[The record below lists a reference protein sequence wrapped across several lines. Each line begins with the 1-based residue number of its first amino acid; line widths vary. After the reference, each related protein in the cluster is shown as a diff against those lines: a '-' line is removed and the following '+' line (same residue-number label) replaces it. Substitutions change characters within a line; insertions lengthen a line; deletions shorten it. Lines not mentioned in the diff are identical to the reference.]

1 MNEDQV
7 KGRMSHSVKFTVLLV
22 TVLLLSACAAN
33 DPYMRTKTGVAIGAV
48 AGGVLGHQLDSRHGR
63 YYGAA
68 AGAALGGGIGYAMD
82 QQAQELEQI
91 AMENQRLGMEV
102 NRLQDGNI
110 QVNFPSEM
118 LFDFDRADIK
128 SDVRPALDEVS
139 RILNQEPR
147 SRVTVVGHTDNVGS
161 ASYNMDL
168 SQRRA
173 QSVVGYL
180 GSRGVDRQRLSAEG
194 RGFHEPR
201 ASNATPEGRARNRR
215 VELFIRP
222 TA

>member
-1 MNEDQV
+1 
-7 KGRMSHSVKFTVLLV
+7 MSYSLKFTVLLIAV
-22 TVLLLSACAAN
+22 MLLSACAAN
-33 DPYMRTKTGVAIGAV
+33 DPHLRTKTGAAIGAV
-48 AGGVLGHQLDSRHGR
+48 AGGVLGHQLDGRHGR

-68 AGAALGGGIGYAMD
+68 AGAALGGGLGYAMD
-82 QQAQELEQI
+82 QQAQQLEQL

-102 NRLQDGNI
+102 NRLQDGSI
-110 QVNFPSEM
+110 QVNFPSEV

-128 SDVRPALDEVS
+128 PEFRPALDEVS
-139 RILNQEPR
+139 RILNQDPR
-147 SRVTVVGHTDNVGS
+147 SRVLVVGHTDNVGS
-161 ASYNMDL
+161 DAYNMNL

-180 GSRGVDRQRLSAEG
+180 GSRGVDQQRLSAVG

-201 ASNATPEGRARNRR
+201 ASNATPEGRAQNRR